1 MSRHNIRQILNIKLM
16 DKIITHK
23 ASKAIVVFLQ
33 QNLTKFN

>member
-1 MSRHNIRQILNIKLM
+1 M